1 MNRISAFT
9 TSQSSDT
16 PAEAVEETL
25 ACVLSFNASDPSGAG
40 GIASDAL
47 VIASIGAHALPV
59 VTGAYIRDTRETFG
73 HLAFDDAAIADQA
86 RLIAE
91 DVPLQTIKVGFLGS
105 PEAVSAVAAFTAD
118 YADVPVIAYM
128 PDLSWWTDDA
138 IDAYLDAF
146 AELLLPQT
154 TVLVGN
160 NSTLRHWL
168 LPESATRRHA
178 PPTALAHAAGE
189 RGVPYVLITGLADE
203 AGHLGNV
210 LAAPQA
216 VLCSASVERI
226 EATFVG
232 AGDTLSAAL
241 AALLATGSDLT
252 EAAQDALQYLDHS
265 LDHGFHPGMGH
276 AVGDRLFWAQSSDP
290 DDTAAE
296 AGPSP
301 STPTPISISSHDT
314 KH

>member
-9 TSQSSDT
+9 PSPLSGT

-25 ACVLSFNASDPSGAG
+25 ACVLSFNASDPSGSG

-47 VIASIGAHALPV
+47 VIASIGAHVLPV

-73 HLAFDDAAIADQA
+73 HVAFDDTAIAEQA

-91 DVPLQTIKVGFLGS
+91 DIPVQTIKVGFLGS
-105 PEAVSAVAAFTAD
+105 PEAVSAVAAFAAD
-118 YADVPVIAYM
+118 YADLPLIAYM
-128 PDLSWWTDDA
+128 PDLSWWADDA

-178 PPTALAHAAGE
+178 LPTALAHAAGE
-189 RGVPYVLITGLADE
+189 HGVPYVLITGLADE

-210 LAAPQA
+210 LASPQA
-216 VLCSASVERI
+216 VLCSVSVKRI

-252 EAAQDALQYLDHS
+252 EAAQEALQYLDHS

-276 AVGDRLFWAQSSDP
+276 AVADRLFWAQSTSP
-290 DDTAAE
+290 DDTGAE
-296 AGPSP
+296 ADPSP
-301 STPTPISISSHDT
+301 STPTPISISPHDT